1 MKPPLAW
8 LQLWKQ
14 KARFAVAL
22 SGVGFAVV
30 LIMMQLGFRESMF
43 ASATRYQ
50 ARLLYD
56 IALFSPES
64 QYIVSPQAFS
74 IRRLYQVLGMD
85 EVESVSPL
93 YIQQANW
100 KNPYNHRGRSIFVL
114 GFEID
119 DPVFDNP
126 GIIGSLH
133 KISRQDAV
141 LFDEKSRPEYGPI
154 AADFRAGREIS
165 SEVNDREI
173 DVVGLFSMG
182 TSFGID
188 GTLVTSDVNFLRI
201 FPTRARG
208 VIDLGLI
215 RLREGVDPDAARD
228 LIDAMLPPDVLVMT
242 KEQFVARERSYW
254 GATTPIGY
262 VFAFGAII
270 GFVVGAIIVY
280 QILFAD
286 VSQHLREYATLLAMG
301 HSKTYL
307 SSLVLQQALILAFLG
322 FLPGFGVSLW
332 LYDAAS
338 EATRLPIDMTAM
350 RGFGVL
356 GSTLAM
362 CCLSGLSAMRIVWS
376 ADPAEVF

>member
-30 LIMMQLGFRESMF
+30 LILVQLGFRESMF

-50 ARLLYD
+50 TRLLYD

-64 QYIVSPQAFS
+64 QYIVNPQTFS

-93 YIQQANW
+93 YIKQAFW

-126 GIIGSLH
+126 GIIGNLG
-133 KISRQDAV
+133 KISRQDAF

-173 DVVGLFSMG
+173 DVAGLFSMG

-201 FPTRARG
+201 FPQRARG

-215 RLREGVDPDAARD
+215 RLREGADPDAVRD

-242 KEQFVARERSYW
+242 KKQFVARERHYW

-262 VFAFGAII
+262 IFGFGAII

-307 SSLVLQQALILAFLG
+307 SSLVLQQALILAFIG